1 MCSGTPR
8 DTYGDVPGLLARY
21 RDAGPSIRRA
31 KASGVLVSQSTIGF
45 LGFSEGG
52 NEYAGVSGVSLTGC
66 SFFVVFVVRGSPA
79 EPQTVSLGSGASL
92 QRSTQRS
99 PTWGIRGFETRITI
113 PLQGRALH
121 FPPSKEQRPG
131 LLYVP
136 IHRSAWKVYSPEFG
150 VFERWRRGPCSR
162 VLAARFTNPR
172 ANR

>member
-52 NEYAGVSGVSLTGC
+52 NENAGVSGVSLTGC
-66 SFFVVFVVRGSPA
+66 SFFVVRGSPA
-79 EPQTVSLGSGASL
+79 EPQTVSLGSGAGL

-99 PTWGIRGFETRITI
+99 PIWVIRAFITRITI
-113 PLQGRALH
+113 PLRGRACLF
-121 FPPSKEQRPG
+121 FPLQGTAARPSSLP
-131 LLYVP
+131 
-136 IHRSAWKVYSPEFG
+136 YSPDCLEGKFSE
-150 VFERWRRGPCSR
+150 VRIQDP
-162 VLAARFTNPR
+162 A
-172 ANR
+172 